1 MALKNHLHP
10 FDIEIGNKIKSRRKE
25 LSLSLKTLSNNLG
38 TNYQQIQKYETGEN
52 RVPATILHMIS
63 QQLNTSLDYFFKQ
76 QDNNE
81 LIQNDIIKKSNH
93 PLKILVIEDNPLDQK
108 LFQEAIN
115 ETNDKCLTHA
125 IYDGSK
131 VMDFLKNKNH
141 NPNLPFQRP
150 DIIFLDLNLPGKN
163 GYDILR
169 EIKKSKK
176 LSLIP
181 IIIITNSIHYKDL
194 EKCYE
199 LQASS
204 FLTKALE
211 IKQFKEDIKNLIFYW
226 SNTVILAR

>member
-1 MALKNHLHP
+1 MMLKNKL
-10 FDIEIGNKIKSRRKE
+10 
-25 LSLSLKTLSNNLG
+25 
-38 TNYQQIQKYETGEN
+38 
-52 RVPATILHMIS
+52 
-63 QQLNTSLDYFFKQ
+63 
-76 QDNNE
+76 
-81 LIQNDIIKKSNH
+81 H
-93 PLKILVIEDNPLDQK
+93 PLKILIIEDNPLDQK

-115 ETNDKCLTHA
+115 ETNNKCLTHA
-125 IYDGSK
+125 IYDGNK

-141 NPNLPFQRP
+141 DPNIPFQIP

-176 LSLIP
+176 FSLIP

-211 IKQFKEDIKNLIFYW
+211 VKQFKEDIKNLVFYW
-226 SNTVILAR
+226 SNTVILAK